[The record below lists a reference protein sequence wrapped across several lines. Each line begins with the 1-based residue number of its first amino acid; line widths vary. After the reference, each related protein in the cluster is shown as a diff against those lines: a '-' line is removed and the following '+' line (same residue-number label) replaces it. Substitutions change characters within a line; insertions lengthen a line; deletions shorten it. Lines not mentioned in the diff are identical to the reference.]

1 MRARWMAPL
10 VAAVLTVAAAGCGKS
25 EQEKQAEEAA
35 AQLEAA
41 AKDMEAGAEE
51 FAKGLEAM
59 AKGLAGEDGA
69 ATVEPVSFKELQVA
83 LPDLPG
89 WEKGKPTGERMTS
102 PVAFSQTE
110 VSYRKGDAE
119 IELRI
124 VDSGLQQLLL
134 APYTMFLT
142 AGYEKETESGYEKST
157 KVKDHPGWE
166 KWDADRRRGEVNA
179 VVAKRFLVQAEG
191 SNLENIQELQDAI
204 GRTDFAKLAALE

>member
-1 MRARWMAPL
+1 MAPL
-10 VAAVLTVAAAGCGKS
+10 VAAVLAVAAAGCGKS

-59 AKGLAGEDGA
+59 AKGIAGEGGG
-69 ATVEPVSFKELQVA
+69 ATVEPVSFRELQVA

-89 WEKGKPTGERMTS
+89 WEKGTPTGERMTS

-110 VSYRKGDAE
+110 VRYRKGDAE

-124 VDSGLQQLLL
+124 VDSGFQQLLL

-157 KVKDHPGWE
+157 TVNEHPGWE
-166 KWDADRRRGEVNA
+166 KWDVESRRGEVNA

-191 SNLENIQELQDAI
+191 SNLETIQELQDAV